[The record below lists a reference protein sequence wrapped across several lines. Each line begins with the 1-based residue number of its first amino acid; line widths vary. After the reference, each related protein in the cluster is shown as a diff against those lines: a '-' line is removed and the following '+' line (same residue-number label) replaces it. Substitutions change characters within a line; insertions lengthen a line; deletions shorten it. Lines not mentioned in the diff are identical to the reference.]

1 MAVSYTIL
9 FSPYVYI
16 LYMHMLERRKQ
27 NENKYFINR
36 IFKWY

>member
-1 MAVSYTIL
+1 MAVSYAIL

-27 NENKYFINR
+27 NDKIKYNVNR
-36 IFKWY
+36 IKWY